1 MAKAHVATL
10 EGDYSDIVLGRVV
23 AFGDT
28 GWNFKEVPM
37 AFLATDADE
46 DSATALFAGLLVDK
60 DGEPVAA
67 ATAAADIYGVLVD
80 RKVLPGVTQFTGVF
94 APGEKVPMVL
104 AVRGLTLNAFKVK
117 YADGSAIDQAGIDVL
132 EAKGNLLTKH
142 IVGTEFIGSV
152 L

>member
-1 MAKAHVATL
+1 MAKAHVASL

-37 AFLATDADE
+37 TFIAADADE
-46 DSATALFAGLLVDK
+46 DSETTLFAGLLVDK

-67 ATAAADIYGVLVD
+67 AANAADIYGVLVD
-80 RKVLPGVTQFTGVF
+80 RKVLPGVAQFRGVF
-94 APGEKVPMVL
+94 APGEEVPMVL

-117 YADGSAIDQAGIDVL
+117 YADGTAIDAAGIDVL